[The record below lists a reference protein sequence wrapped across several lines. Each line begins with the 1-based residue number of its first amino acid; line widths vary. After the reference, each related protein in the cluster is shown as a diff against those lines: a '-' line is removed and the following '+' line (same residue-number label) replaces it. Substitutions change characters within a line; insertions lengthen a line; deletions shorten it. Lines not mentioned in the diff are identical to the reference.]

1 MVPLGRIMYSI
12 YVYIHTDVCI
22 FVCFYMC
29 IKLFLYMHS
38 GTMNTTYQESIKMTP
53 YEAVFGQK

>member
-1 MVPLGRIMYSI
+1 MCIYIQM
-12 YVYIHTDVCI
+12 YVYLCVS
-22 FVCFYMC
+22 MC
-29 IKLFLYMHS
+29 VKLVLYMHS